1 MIRLPPHIRTPLI
14 RPPGTD
20 AGFPTTYTSSFAY
33 ELIITLLKT
42 RHESAHK
49 FKIEEVLV
57 NEDEDITTLI
67 FDGGEGIIFKI
78 DIETYD
84 FYGISHNTETLSDND
99 DVDNYIQCAVC
110 IESHSGMCKG
120 CRKRINTTSDVA
132 STEDLKAAGWL

>member
-1 MIRLPPHIRTPLI
+1 MIRLPPHIRTQLI
-14 RPPGTD
+14 RTQGTD

-33 ELIITLLKT
+33 ELIITFLKT
-42 RHESAHK
+42 RHESAQK

-84 FYGISHNTETLSDND
+84 F
-99 DVDNYIQCAVC
+99 
-110 IESHSGMCKG
+110 SG
-120 CRKRINTTSDVA
+120 RHP
-132 STEDLKAAGWL
+132 AGALRRRLHPRFT